1 MLFPADDRQAPRE
14 APGAGARG
22 QGVGGCFVT
31 EPGAQPRAQPQD
43 GRTVRVVIVD
53 DHPAVRLGLRLALP
67 RAGDIAVVGE
77 AADGEE
83 ALRVAR
89 DAHPDVVVM
98 DLRMPGRLSGV
109 AAIRALRRPA
119 GAVPQVVVHTAE
131 YDARLVP
138 EALAA
143 GAWGYVPKQGELAD
157 LIAAIRAAHAHRQVK
172 A

>member
-1 MLFPADDRQAPRE
+1 PDLAHRSESGRT
-14 APGAGARG
+14 GATAASRTSGRARSG
-22 QGVGGCFVT
+22 CGGCFVN
-31 EPGAQPRAQPQD
+31 EPGAQPRV

-67 RAGDIAVVGE
+67 RAGDIAGAGE
-77 AADGEE
+77 AADCEE
-83 ALRVAR
+83 AMRVAR

-109 AAIRALRRPA
+109 AAIRALRRPV

-143 GAWGYVPKQGELAD
+143 GACGYVLKGGGLAG
-157 LIAAIRAAHAHRQVK
+157 LVAA
-172 A
+172 